1 MTTRP
6 CFSLALLPLFLI
18 APARAEEGGFPS
30 LVSLYREPVMTTRA
44 CFSPALLPPF
54 LIDPARAEEPA
65 KPAETPAPA
74 QADAPTVVAQAA
86 PTAPTAAASDAD
98 AGATRVLE
106 KVVVTA
112 QKRSE
117 DVQDVPVSITV
128 ISGKELQVEQIANYE
143 DLSRAVPGVSF
154 NAGYANEGLT
164 NIVIRGISATGGS
177 STVGLYLDDVSIAT
191 KNFYDPGSVMPRFL
205 DFQSVEILRGPQGTL
220 YGDSSEGGTI
230 RFIATPPHMYDFG
243 GEAQA
248 DFSWTQHGGPNYDT
262 TGILNLPLSPG
273 VAAVRASVYASSDSG
288 WIDRYADNTNFP
300 QESAQSQGELISKGV
315 NRASDLT
322 IHLLGK
328 ITPGGGWTITPAYF
342 YQLAQTSD
350 SAAFYPPLGLYNQ
363 NKEVQEP
370 AHDKFDLF
378 SLAVK
383 KDFEDFD
390 FTSITGIFHR
400 DFQRQEDGT
409 FFNSTAFAEFFLDPL
424 LPQIFPN
431 NVAQQ
436 QQFQTLDDTVIANL
450 PSTVHFHTNYRQFSQ
465 ELRLSSSE
473 ESKSPLKWVGG
484 LYYAQQTIHNTDFQQ
499 IPGIDTTFTKI
510 YGYSLEN
517 SLVETTYGAPGL
529 TLFPNDIDESDN
541 RTYNERDFAVFGQ
554 ADYDLTDAWH
564 IGLGARYTWT
574 NENFNSTE
582 IGFYQIGNISPYY
595 QQATF
600 HVITPKITL
609 RYDISPDNNVYA
621 SSGEG
626 FRSGGPTG
634 PIVFGP
640 TSVCNQDFMNIGQTS
655 QPISFQSDSLWTTEL
670 GSKNRFFDNQVE
682 ANGALFYT
690 KWNNIQQQ
698 IYLPICGYYFTAN
711 VGDARIYGGE
721 LEAAYRVTSEL
732 RLTLALSAQ
741 SATIVKSNYPLVI
754 APGAH
759 VIDVPDLTLD
769 LGVAHST
776 PVFSDFIMTS
786 RANFLFTGHS
796 YGSYQTYNSNYN
808 NPAYP
813 VWNLSVMIENKQY
826 QFMAYAKNAFNNQTI
841 IQKPEIN
848 TVFEGYTVRPR
859 TIGVQATLKF

>member
-1 MTTRP
+1 MTTRA

-18 APARAEEGGFPS
+18 APARAEEGGFPG

-44 CFSPALLPPF
+44 CFSPAVLPPF
-54 LIDPARAEEPA
+54 LIAAARAEEPA
-65 KPAETPAPA
+65 KPAEAPAPA
-74 QADAPTVVAQAA
+74 QAEAPTVVAQAA
-86 PTAPTAAASDAD
+86 PTAPVSEAD
-98 AGATRVLE
+98 AGATVVLE

-117 DVQDVPVSITV
+117 DVQDVPISITV

-154 NAGYANEGLT
+154 NSGYANEGLT

-205 DFQSVEILRGPQGTL
+205 DFQGVEILRGPQGTL

-230 RFIATPPHMYDFG
+230 RFIATPPQMYNFG

-248 DFSWTQHGGPNYDT
+248 DLSWTQHGGANYDG
-262 TGILNLPLSPG
+262 TGILNLALSPG
-273 VAAVRASVYASSDSG
+273 VAALRASVYASSDSG
-288 WIDRYADNTNFP
+288 WIDRYADNTNFQ
-300 QESAQSQGELISKGV
+300 QETAQSQGALISKGV
-315 NRASDLT
+315 NRASDFT

-350 SAAFYPPLGLYNQ
+350 NSAFYPPLGLYNQ

-378 SLAVK
+378 SLSVK
-383 KDFEDFD
+383 KNFEDFD

-431 NVAQQ
+431 SVAQQ
-436 QQFQTLDDTVIANL
+436 QQYQTLDDTVIANL

-473 ESKSPLKWVGG
+473 DAKSPLKWVGG
-484 LYYAQQTIHNTDFQQ
+484 LYYSQQTIHNTDFQQ

-517 SLVETTYGAPGL
+517 SLVESTFGAPGL
-529 TLFPNDIDESDN
+529 TLFPNDIDESDD
-541 RTYNERDFAVFGQ
+541 RTYNERQFAVFGQ
-554 ADYDLTDAWH
+554 IDYDLTSAWH
-564 IGLGARYTWT
+564 LGLGARYTRT
-574 NENFNSTE
+574 SENFNSTE

-595 QQATF
+595 QEATF
-600 HVITPKITL
+600 HALTPKVTL
-609 RYDISPDNNVYA
+609 SYAISPDNMVYA

-634 PIVFGP
+634 PIVYGP

-655 QPISFQSDSLWTTEL
+655 QPIKFESDSLWTTEL
-670 GSKNRFFDNQVE
+670 GSKNLFSGNQLE

-721 LEAAYRVTSEL
+721 LELAYRVTSDL
-732 RLTLALSAQ
+732 RLTLALSAE
-741 SATIVKSNYPLVI
+741 SATITQTNYPLVI
-754 APGAH
+754 AVGAH

-776 PVFSDFIMTS
+776 PVFSDFILTS

-796 YGSYQTYNSNYN
+796 YGSYQTNNSNYN
-808 NPAYP
+808 NPAYGI
-813 VWNLSVMIENKQY
+813 WNLSAIIENRKY
-826 QFMAYAKNAFNNQTI
+826 QIMFYAKNAFNNQQI
-841 IQKPEIN
+841 IQQPEIN